1 MVRCKIY
8 IGAGAATA
16 VEPAEKGVSRR
27 PGASPANGR
36 PDRGGTNRQRVQEPG
51 DRRCAMLKRSPFS
64 IAKTEPTS
72 ALTPFEE
79 FERRFED
86 FIRRPFSMMES
97 PWRTRWPGLAGE
109 VSPAMDIYEEGGDIV
124 VKAEIPG
131 MKKEEIHI
139 DMNEKTV
146 TVSGEKKKEE
156 KVERK
161 DYVHLERA
169 YGSFAR
175 TFALPAEVQ
184 TDKARATFKDG
195 ILELRMPKTAEAAS
209 RARKVPIE

>member
-1 MVRCKIY
+1 
-8 IGAGAATA
+8 
-16 VEPAEKGVSRR
+16 
-27 PGASPANGR
+27 
-36 PDRGGTNRQRVQEPG
+36 
-51 DRRCAMLKRSPFS
+51 MLKKGSLS
-64 IAKTEPTS
+64 LAKTEHTS

-79 FERRFED
+79 SERRFED

-97 PWRTRWPGLAGE
+97 PWWTRWPGLAGE
-109 VSPAMDIYEEGGDIV
+109 VTPAMDIYEEGDDIV
-124 VKAEIPG
+124 VKGEMPG

-139 DMNEKTV
+139 DINERSV

-161 DYVHLERA
+161 DYVHLERT

-175 TFALPAEVQ
+175 TFAIPAEVR

-195 ILELRMPKTAEAAS
+195 VLEVRMPKTAEAAS
-209 RARKVPIE
+209 RTRKVPIE

>member
-1 MVRCKIY
+1 
-8 IGAGAATA
+8 
-16 VEPAEKGVSRR
+16 
-27 PGASPANGR
+27 
-36 PDRGGTNRQRVQEPG
+36 
-51 DRRCAMLKRSPFS
+51 MLKRNPLSL
-64 IAKTEPTS
+64 AKTDPTS

-79 FERRFED
+79 IERRFED
-86 FIRRPFSMMES
+86 FFRRPFSMMES
-97 PWRTRWPGLAGE
+97 PWWTRWPGLAGE

-124 VKAEIPG
+124 VKAEVPG
-131 MKKEEIHI
+131 MKKEEIHVDI
-139 DMNEKTV
+139 NEKTV

-161 DYVHLERA
+161 DYVHLERT

-195 ILELRMPKTAEAAS
+195 ILELRVPKTAEAA
-209 RARKVPIE
+209 RRTRKVAIE

>member
-1 MVRCKIY
+1 MPV
-8 IGAGAATA
+8 
-16 VEPAEKGVSRR
+16 EKGVSRR
-27 PGASPANGR
+27 PGAFRVNGR
-36 PDRGGTNRQRVQEPG
+36 PVLEENAMDRVREPG
-51 DRRCAMLKRSPFS
+51 DRRCIMLKKNPLSL
-64 IAKTEPTS
+64 AKTEPAS
-72 ALTPFEE
+72 ALSPFEE

-86 FIRRPFSMMES
+86 FFRRPFSLMEA
-97 PWRTRWPGLAGE
+97 PWWTRWPALAGE
-109 VSPAMDIYEEGGDIV
+109 VSPAMDIYEEGGDVV

-139 DMNEKTV
+139 DINEKSV
-146 TVSGEKKKEE
+146 TISGEKKKEE

-161 DYVHLERA
+161 NYVHLERT

-195 ILELRMPKTAEAAS
+195 VLELRVPKTAEAAS
-209 RARKVPIE
+209 RTRKVAIE

>member
-1 MVRCKIY
+1 MKGGEQGGRSVR
-8 IGAGAATA
+8 GERVAG
-16 VEPAEKGVSRR
+16 SQ
-27 PGASPANGR
+27 
-36 PDRGGTNRQRVQEPG
+36 GTNIGRMQEQG
-51 DRRCAMLKRSPFS
+51 NRRCVMLKKGPLSL
-64 IAKTEPTS
+64 AKTEPTS

-86 FIRRPFSMMES
+86 FFRRPFSMMES
-97 PWRTRWPGLAGE
+97 PWWTRWPGLAGE
-109 VSPAMDIYEEGGDIV
+109 VSPSMDIYEEGGDIV

-131 MKKEEIHI
+131 MKKEEIHVDI
-139 DMNEKTV
+139 NEKTV

-161 DYVHLERA
+161 DYVRLERT

-195 ILELRMPKTAEAAS
+195 VLELRMPKTAEAAS
-209 RARKVPIE
+209 RTRKVAIE

>member
-1 MVRCKIY
+1 
-8 IGAGAATA
+8 
-16 VEPAEKGVSRR
+16 
-27 PGASPANGR
+27 
-36 PDRGGTNRQRVQEPG
+36 
-51 DRRCAMLKRSPFS
+51 MLKKSS
-64 IAKTEPTS
+64 LSLAKTEPTS
-72 ALTPFEE
+72 ALSPFEE

-86 FIRRPFSMMES
+86 FFRRPFSLMEA
-97 PWRTRWPGLAGE
+97 PWTRWSALAGE

-139 DMNEKTV
+139 DINEKTV
-146 TVSGEKKKEE
+146 TVSGEKMKEE

-161 DYVHLERA
+161 DYVHLERT
-169 YGSFAR
+169 YGNFAR

-195 ILELRMPKTAEAAS
+195 VLELRVPKIAEAAS
-209 RARKVPIE
+209 RTRKVAIE

>member
-1 MVRCKIY
+1 MH
-8 IGAGAATA
+8 
-16 VEPAEKGVSRR
+16 
-27 PGASPANGR
+27 
-36 PDRGGTNRQRVQEPG
+36 RVQEPG
-51 DRRCAMLKRSPFS
+51 DRRCFMLKKSS
-64 IAKTEPTS
+64 LSLAKTEPAS
-72 ALTPFEE
+72 ALSPFEE

-86 FIRRPFSMMES
+86 FLRRPFSMMET
-97 PWRTRWPGLAGE
+97 PWWTRWPALAGE
-109 VSPAMDIYEEGGDIV
+109 VSPSMDIYEEGGDIV

-139 DMNEKTV
+139 DINEKTV
-146 TVSGEKKKEE
+146 TISGEKKKEE

-161 DYVHLERA
+161 NYVHLERT

-195 ILELRMPKTAEAAS
+195 VLELRVPKTAEAAS
-209 RARKVPIE
+209 RTRKVAIEG

>member
-1 MVRCKIY
+1 MLKK
-8 IGAGAATA
+8 GSLSLAKS
-16 VEPAEKGVSRR
+16 EPA
-27 PGASPANGR
+27 
-36 PDRGGTNRQRVQEPG
+36 
-51 DRRCAMLKRSPFS
+51 
-64 IAKTEPTS
+64 S
-72 ALTPFEE
+72 ALSPFEE

-86 FIRRPFSMMES
+86 FLRRPFSMMET
-97 PWRTRWPGLAGE
+97 PWWTRWPALAGE
-109 VSPAMDIYEEGGDIV
+109 VAPAMDVYEEGGDIV

-139 DMNEKTV
+139 EINEKTV

-161 DYVHLERA
+161 NYVHLERT

-195 ILELRMPKTAEAAS
+195 VLELRAPKTTEAAS
-209 RARKVPIE
+209 RNRKVAIE